1 MTEVADLAPAAPSKG
16 LFECLSCCSPA
27 PVKEEEPAP
36 VEEPPKEEPKPAPVK
51 KAKTTTK
58 PAEKKKGGFLRVFG
72 GGKK

>member
-36 VEEPPKEEPKPAPVK
+36 VEEPPKEGE
-51 KAKTTTK
+51 KTEEICVSCVQAQRWWK
-58 PAEKKKGGFLRVFG
+58 WFDDGKVDIEKV
-72 GGKK
+72 